1 MAEPFPSPTVASTV
15 APAAVPLPPADWYP
29 DPADPSRWRWWDGVT
44 WTHHVS
50 APADRRPRLPRW
62 LSWPVL
68 VCGLL
73 VVLLLV
79 FIGVSSPWSVVAGLV
94 PLVIVLPGLSWLD
107 RVEPEPGSSRIHA
120 LLWGATV
127 AVVVASVVNAT
138 VALTAGEV
146 AAMVIS
152 APLVEETAKAMGIVW
167 AVRRRDI
174 DGVSDG
180 IVYAGWVA
188 LGFAVVEDVTYFAVA
203 DVDGALVE
211 TVVLRALLT
220 PFAHPLFT
228 FWSGLAIGRAVAHSR
243 RVWPSMLWGLGL
255 AVLTHAAW
263 NGTLALGAVTY
274 EVDDELGAA
283 VLIGGF
289 VLFGVLFVAVAV
301 ALYVFRRREQRAFT
315 AAVPGLVLR
324 YAVSPA
330 EAELF
335 ADWRAMLRSRRRLSQ
350 ARRREFDRMHAALA
364 RLAWVQR
371 QPTSVD
377 TERERVLVEQL
388 QRAVRE
394 YREHG
399 G

>member
-1 MAEPFPSPTVASTV
+1 MTEPFPSPDVATVA
-15 APAAVPLPPADWYP
+15 LPPADWYP
-29 DPADPSRWRWWDGVT
+29 DPADPSRWRWWDGST

-50 APADRRPRLPRW
+50 APAERRPRLPRW
-62 LSWPVL
+62 LSGPVL
-68 VCGLL
+68 VCGVLVALL
-73 VVLLLV
+73 VV
-79 FIGVSSPWSVVAGLV
+79 FIAITSPWAVVAGLV
-94 PLVIVLPGLSWLD
+94 PLAIVLPALAWLD

-127 AVVVASVVNAT
+127 AVVVASVVNAI
-138 VALTAGEV
+138 VAVSAGEV

-167 AVRRRDI
+167 AVRRREV

-188 LGFAVVEDVTYFAVA
+188 LGFAVVEDMTYFAVA

-228 FWSGLAIGRAVAHSR
+228 FWTGLAIGRAVAR
-243 RVWPSMLWGLGL
+243 GRPIWTSMWWGLGL

-274 EVDDELGAA
+274 EVDDDLGAA
-283 VLIGGF
+283 VLIGGI
-289 VLFGVLFVAVAV
+289 VLFVALFVAVGV
-301 ALYVFRRREQRAFT
+301 ALYVFRRREERAFT
-315 AAVPGLVLR
+315 AAVPSLVLR
-324 YAVSPA
+324 YAISPA

-335 ADWRAMLRSRRRLSQ
+335 VDWRSMLRSRRRLPRSH
-350 ARRREFDRMHAALA
+350 RREFDRMHAALA
-364 RLAWVQR
+364 RLAWAQR
-371 QPTSVD
+371 HPTSVGAD
-377 TERERVLVEQL
+377 RERVLVEQL

-394 YREHG
+394 YRARA
-399 G
+399 

>member
-1 MAEPFPSPTVASTV
+1 
-15 APAAVPLPPADWYP
+15 
-29 DPADPSRWRWWDGVT
+29 
-44 WTHHVS
+44 
-50 APADRRPRLPRW
+50 
-62 LSWPVL
+62 
-68 VCGLL
+68 
-73 VVLLLV
+73 
-79 FIGVSSPWSVVAGLV
+79 
-94 PLVIVLPGLSWLD
+94 
-107 RVEPEPGSSRIHA
+107 
-120 LLWGATV
+120 
-127 AVVVASVVNAT
+127 VVVASVVNAV

-152 APLVEETAKAMGIVW
+152 APLVEESAKAMGIVW
-167 AVRRRDI
+167 ALRRRDI

-228 FWSGLAIGRAVAHSR
+228 FWSGLAIGRAVARNR

-274 EVDDELGAA
+274 EVDDDLGAF

-289 VLFGVLFVAVAV
+289 VLFVVLFGAVAA

-330 EAELF
+330 EAVLF
-335 ADWRAMLRSRRRLSQ
+335 ADWRAMLRSRRRLSR

-364 RLAWVQR
+364 RLASAQR

-377 TERERVLVEQL
+377 AERERVLVEQL

>member
-1 MAEPFPSPTVASTV
+1 MTEPFPSPSVSPSV
-15 APAAVPLPPADWYP
+15 APAAVALPPADWYP

-50 APADRRPRLPRW
+50 SPAGQRPRLPRW

-79 FIGVSSPWSVVAGLV
+79 FIGLSSPWSVVAGLV
-94 PLVIVLPGLSWLD
+94 PLVIVLPALSWLD

-127 AVVVASVVNAT
+127 TVVVASVVNAV

-152 APLVEETAKAMGIVW
+152 APLVEESAKAMGIVW
-167 AVRRRDI
+167 ALRRRDI

-228 FWSGLAIGRAVAHSR
+228 FWSGLAIGRAVARNR

-274 EVDDELGAA
+274 EVDDDLGAF

-289 VLFGVLFVAVAV
+289 VLFVVLFGAVAA

-330 EAELF
+330 EAVLF
-335 ADWRAMLRSRRRLSQ
+335 ADWRAMLRSRRRLSR

-364 RLAWVQR
+364 RLASAQR

-377 TERERVLVEQL
+377 AERERVLVEQL